1 MEGFINK
8 TCNELALGSLERD
21 ADMKQQISQALE
33 AHYNTRLVK
42 SLKEQI
48 DILQSEIL
56 NISIKMIHGEYLEI
70 LPETFKFQLVANNE
84 VKKEIENLDTPK
96 SSTYFSIPAVS

>member
-8 TCNELALGSLERD
+8 ICNELALGSLERD

-56 NISIKMIHGEYLEI
+56 NISITKDPWGI
-70 LPETFKFQLVANNE
+70 
-84 VKKEIENLDTPK
+84 
-96 SSTYFSIPAVS
+96 S